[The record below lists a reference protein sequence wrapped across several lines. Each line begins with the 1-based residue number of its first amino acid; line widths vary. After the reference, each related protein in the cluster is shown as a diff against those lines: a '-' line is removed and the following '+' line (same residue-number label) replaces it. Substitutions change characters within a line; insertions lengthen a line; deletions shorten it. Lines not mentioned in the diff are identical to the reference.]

1 MSNNEDKNIIEKIKR
16 IMLSNPIL
24 YVFTKE
30 YKTETEYVEFMK
42 QHIDSFKLLPGS
54 ETEDEIMERLI
65 NMSKIESSINYN
77 LLLSQRKNM
86 LKKEIDR
93 IDSELKLQQDVC
105 DHIKVCIGWNGPFLY
120 RDTSICKCLICGEN
134 EPDSRYPLIEAYDYK
149 KEIYSHG
156 ELSSY
161 RENRFIELQNLAIN
175 ILNRKPDLSMAQLV
189 EIISD
194 IIQNSVMSKY
204 QDLAI
209 VCHTN
214 PEIQLRT
221 KEKAIRV
228 SKPKFSGNDFIT
240 LLLSKLLDN
249 GISKIDTMKLRYI
262 LADYYSEEEYAF
274 LFEDLA
280 LKEQIEGNYVE
291 LDDAL
296 LFAHFAGLLSNPI
309 QGTNIRKIWSALED
323 VSSDYSKEHNLKMS
337 KLAHNLS
344 NILNKKDNLMKQ
356 NQDII
361 QKTQEQGPI
370 LKKTRK

>member
-1 MSNNEDKNIIEKIKR
+1 MIIGLCYNIKQNFKGGLSMSNNEDRNKNKIEKIKR

-105 DHIKVCIGWNGPFLY
+105 DHIKVCIGWDGPFLY
-120 RDTSICKCLICGEN
+120 RDTSICKCLICGKN

-161 RENRFIELQNLAIN
+161 RENRFIELQNLTIN
-175 ILNRKPDLSMAQLV
+175 ILNRKPDLSMVQLV

-194 IIQNSVMSKY
+194 IIQNPVTSKY

-209 VCHTN
+209 ACHTN
-214 PEIQLRT
+214 PEIQLNVNKPAIQVEQKKNIKNGIT
-221 KEKAIRV
+221 GGTDFMSQFMKKLKSGEIKIESCPQIETGEELTEEFIIQQLEKYQKI
-228 SKPKFSGNDFIT
+228 
-240 LLLSKLLDN
+240 LDN
-249 GISKIDTMKLRYI
+249 IGIVGEMQQ
-262 LADYYSEEEYAF
+262 E
-274 LFEDLA
+274 
-280 LKEQIEGNYVE
+280 
-291 LDDAL
+291 
-296 LFAHFAGLLSNPI
+296 
-309 QGTNIRKIWSALED
+309 
-323 VSSDYSKEHNLKMS
+323 
-337 KLAHNLS
+337 
-344 NILNKKDNLMKQ
+344 
-356 NQDII
+356 
-361 QKTQEQGPI
+361 EQGPV
-370 LKKTRK
+370 LRKIRK